1 MSMIYD
7 LLFNAGTGGLF
18 GMIGSLLTTW
28 MRLKEKKLDN
38 QFQLELMDKQFA
50 SAEAVA
56 AWSAFTASQTASASD
71 MTEKVAPWA
80 ANIRAVT
87 RPALT
92 AFLVVGAFIAVLI
105 IDDPVVQANAL
116 QSFQMLAGTSVAWWF
131 GSRMTTQINQQA
143 RK

>member
-18 GMIGSLLTTW
+18 GMVGSLLTSW